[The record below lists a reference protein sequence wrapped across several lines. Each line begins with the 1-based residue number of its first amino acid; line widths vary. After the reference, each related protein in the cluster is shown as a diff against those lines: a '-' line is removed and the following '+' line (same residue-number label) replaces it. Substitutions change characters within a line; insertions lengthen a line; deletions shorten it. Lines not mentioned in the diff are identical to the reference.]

1 MTSLQANVSSDT
13 ARLQII
19 TLIGNVYTL
28 QVQLSTGKVDKA
40 SFSFFVTNIQK
51 GLKQIRA
58 LINADPAVDVANK
71 HISAIERLL
80 NDFQKVTS
88 SGDQKKIGVYLQTIL
103 NQLTKL
109 QGDVADFK
117 ARNVIISLIGNIFV
131 LKGQMAAG
139 QVEASAYKYL
149 ISNIQSGIKQVRV
162 IVNASSG
169 GSSST
174 TTTTSNGGSTVTI
187 TSTTM

>member
-58 LINADPAVDVANK
+58 LTNADPAVDVANK